1 MNPDRNPGFE
11 GTHAQRPVIDVHSKK
26 MPKKFK
32 GENTKAS
39 VAKEKKAAARNEAD
53 EKKRREEEDAYWKD
67 DDKQVARKQER
78 MVNIIMYNYSMLCII
93 NAPILHF
100 VLIIDVCIST
110 DRTRA

>member
-1 MNPDRNPGFE
+1 MKHPSHLGYIYWVLLVHSQDALNTVDTRLLWIQAAILDSR

-78 MVNIIMYNYSMLCII
+78 MVNICI
-93 NAPILHF
+93 
-100 VLIIDVCIST
+100 
-110 DRTRA
+110 